1 MQREYRTEGQG
12 VGGRPHSQAPRWL
25 NLASL
30 TLGKAGVGEAC
41 LLLGRGPCLSQVGE
55 ATPEEAGRAWA
66 AGSGERPAALGQ
78 ARLWLCD
85 LKQVTRLSSPAFQVC
100 GMG

>member
-1 MQREYRTEGQG
+1 M
-12 VGGRPHSQAPRWL
+12 
-25 NLASL
+25 
-30 TLGKAGVGEAC
+30 GEAC
-41 LLLGRGPCLSQVGE
+41 LLLGRGPCLSRVGE

-85 LKQVTRLSSPAFQVC
+85 LEQVTRLSSPLFKSAAWDETVVGSVVSGRSEVASALPQNGVYSC
-100 GMG
+100 